1 MQKFFLL
8 NFHQDDVV
16 ANLADAFP
24 GDDEFAFP
32 AKKSEEPAGTR
43 DDKGGEALGFAVKLY
58 VDGAAETA
66 AGADVDDFLL
76 L

>member
-43 DDKGGEALGFAVKLY
+43 NHQSGEALGFAVKFH
-58 VDGAAETA
+58 VNGTAEAA